1 MLKDLNL
8 GVLLN
13 NLDKTNFSFDLDLV
27 LEGGCMNGAYEIGG
41 LMLVKELEKL
51 SYFKI
56 KRISGASVGAYAGL
70 LYLIN
75 KLHVYVEEYEKMK
88 EGFRETLTLEKLEQQ
103 LRKLVFN
110 LSDNQF
116 KSLQKKKL
124 YVRFYDINTKECIL
138 KNKYKNREDLIETIL
153 KSCHMPFLIN
163 GKMFYEKDN
172 KQYIDGGMPYIFKDY
187 EMKDKRKTLYMTL
200 TRYDKIKSILNV
212 SNEKTIHGRI
222 LEGIIDTYNF
232 FLKKRTTDMC
242 SYVEEWGIPETLRYA
257 TFSFAYKIL
266 VYVIYILYKIH
277 EYIFPFI
284 SKTSIYK
291 QLSPL
296 SQRMYKNAV
305 IYLVFN

>member
-75 KLHVYVEEYEKMK
+75 KLHVYVEEYEIMK

-116 KSLQKKKL
+116 KSLQKK
-124 YVRFYDINTKECIL
+124 N
-138 KNKYKNREDLIETIL
+138 
-153 KSCHMPFLIN
+153 
-163 GKMFYEKDN
+163 
-172 KQYIDGGMPYIFKDY
+172 
-187 EMKDKRKTLYMTL
+187 YM
-200 TRYDKIKSILNV
+200 
-212 SNEKTIHGRI
+212 
-222 LEGIIDTYNF
+222 
-232 FLKKRTTDMC
+232 
-242 SYVEEWGIPETLRYA
+242 
-257 TFSFAYKIL
+257 
-266 VYVIYILYKIH
+266 
-277 EYIFPFI
+277 
-284 SKTSIYK
+284 
-291 QLSPL
+291 
-296 SQRMYKNAV
+296 
-305 IYLVFN
+305 